1 MICEIVRFKV
11 RPGMTREEVLEDA
24 RSVAPR
30 WRAEQDLIRK
40 HFLFDGAEESLGIY
54 LWKNRAAAE
63 AAHDDAWR
71 QRVRDVHGSEPSI
84 SYFETLMIV
93 DNLAEEVTEY

>member
-11 RPGMTREEVLEDA
+11 RSGMTRDEVLEDA

-30 WRAEQDLIRK
+30 WRVEPDLIRK
-40 HFLFDGAEESLGIY
+40 HFLFDGGEESLGIY
-54 LWKNRAAAE
+54 LWKNREAAE
-63 AAHDDAWR
+63 AAHDEVWR

-84 SYFETLMIV
+84 SYYDTLMIV
-93 DNLAEEVTEY
+93 DNLAEEVSEY